1 MSTAR
6 YFVNRTLQTVLLL
19 WGILTFLFL
28 LFRAM
33 PGDPGTLML
42 NSGASPEAVA
52 AARARWGLDEPI
64 HIQYLQYV
72 RSLATFNL
80 GNSLTSGVPVWEL
93 VRMKIFNTFI
103 LVGPAT
109 VAFYIIGSIVGAV
122 LGSKRG
128 TKLESY
134 GIIPFFVMGTMPSF
148 FLSIILVVV
157 FAMYL
162 NLFPTSGMF
171 SPGFLALH
179 PEWPW
184 WRPYFTQNFLHHYI
198 LPFTAVILRYVYSPL
213 LVMRTSVTEV
223 MGQDFTYYHRSPLE
237 EAAQAR
243 LEARQSAGHHALPH
257 VDAAGGQRSRADRSG
272 VQLAGNRQPAGAL
285 HSGTGLPGRP
295 VRLLRRRRERRARQL
310 RRRHPVRRHRPAGQR
325 DGRRL
330 GRRPPLPSGSRVPR
344 TPPRG
349 RSDANTIFHA
359 GLRRGPRR
367 TCGLVRD
374 CPLPPNYIP
383 SCESR

>member
-6 YFVNRTLQTVLLL
+6 YFINRTLQTVLLL
-19 WGILTFLFL
+19 WGVLTFLFL

-42 NSGASPEAVA
+42 NAGASPEAVA
-52 AARARWGLDEPI
+52 EARARWGLNQPI

-72 RSLATFNL
+72 KSLITFDL
-80 GNSLTSGVPVWEL
+80 GNSLRSGVPVWEL

-109 VAFYIIGSIVGAV
+109 VAFYIIGSLIGAV

-148 FLSIILVVV
+148 FLSILLVVA
-157 FAMYL
+157 FALYF

-171 SPGFLALH
+171 SAGFLAIH
-179 PEWPW
+179 PDWPW
-184 WRPYFTQNFLHHYI
+184 WRPYFTTTFLHHYI

-223 MGQDFTYYHRSPLE
+223 MGQDFTYYHRI
-237 EAAQAR
+237 
-243 LEARQSAGHHALPH
+243 
-257 VDAAGGQRSRADRSG
+257 
-272 VQLAGNRQPAGAL
+272 
-285 HSGTGLPGRP
+285 TGLPTGKRLKHISKHASLP
-295 VRLLRRRRERRARQL
+295 VITLFPTSMLQAVSGLVLIEVVFNWPGIGNLLV
-310 RRRHPVRRHRPAGQR
+310 HSI
-325 DGRRL
+325 L
-330 GRRPPLPSGSRVPR
+330 GRDYPVVQFVFFAAAVSVVLGNYAIDILYGVIDPRVSV
-344 TPPRG
+344 TD
-349 RSDANTIFHA
+349 DA
-359 GLRRGPRR
+359 
-367 TCGLVRD
+367 
-374 CPLPPNYIP
+374 
-383 SCESR
+383 

>member
-1 MSTAR
+1 MATVR
-6 YFVNRTLQTVLLL
+6 YFINRTLQTVLLL

-72 RSLATFNL
+72 KSLVTFNL
-80 GNSLTSGVPVWEL
+80 GNSLTSGVPVWQL

-109 VAFYIIGSIVGAV
+109 IAFYIIGSIVGAV

-134 GIIPFFVMGTMPSF
+134 GIIPFFVMGTLPSF
-148 FLSIILVVV
+148 FLSIILVVI
-157 FAMYL
+157 FAMYF

-184 WRPYFTQNFLHHYI
+184 WRPYFTETFLHHYI

-223 MGQDFTYYHRSPLE
+223 MGQDFTYYHRI
-237 EAAQAR
+237 
-243 LEARQSAGHHALPH
+243 
-257 VDAAGGQRSRADRSG
+257 
-272 VQLAGNRQPAGAL
+272 
-285 HSGTGLPGRP
+285 TGLPSGKRLKHVTKHASLP
-295 VRLLRRRRERRARQL
+295 VITLLPTSMLQAVSGLVLIEVVFNWPGIGNLLVQSI
-310 RRRHPVRRHRPAGQR
+310 
-325 DGRRL
+325 L
-330 GRRPPLPSGSRVPR
+330 GRDYPVVQFVFFAAAVSVVLGNYAVDILYGIIDPRVSV
-344 TPPRG
+344 TD
-349 RSDANTIFHA
+349 DA
-359 GLRRGPRR
+359 
-367 TCGLVRD
+367 
-374 CPLPPNYIP
+374 
-383 SCESR
+383 

>member
-1 MSTAR
+1 MSTVR

-42 NSGASPEAVA
+42 NAGASPEAVA
-52 AARARWGLDEPI
+52 AARARWGLDQPI
-64 HIQYLQYV
+64 HIQYLQYTK
-72 RSLATFNL
+72 SLATFNL

-109 VAFYIIGSIVGAV
+109 VAFYILGSLVGAV

-134 GIIPFFVMGTMPSF
+134 GIIPFFILGTMPSF

-157 FAMYL
+157 FAMYFD
-162 NLFPTSGMF
+162 LFPTSGMF

-184 WRPYFTQNFLHHYI
+184 WRPYFTQTFLEHYI
-198 LPFTAVILRYVYSPL
+198 LPFTAVVLRYVYSPL

-223 MGQDFTYYHRSPLE
+223 MGQDFTYYHRI
-237 EAAQAR
+237 
-243 LEARQSAGHHALPH
+243 
-257 VDAAGGQRSRADRSG
+257 
-272 VQLAGNRQPAGAL
+272 
-285 HSGTGLPGRP
+285 TGLPSRKRLKHISKHASLP
-295 VRLLRRRRERRARQL
+295 VITLFPTSMLQA
-310 RRRHPVRRHRPAGQR
+310 V
-325 DGRRL
+325 
-330 GRRPPLPSGSRVPR
+330 S
-344 TPPRG
+344 
-349 RSDANTIFHA
+349 
-359 GLRRGPRR
+359 
-367 TCGLVRD
+367 GLVLIEVVFNWPGIGNLLVQSILARD
-374 CPLPPNYIP
+374 YPVVQFVFFAAAVSVVIGNYAVDILYGVIDP
-383 SCESR
+383 RVSVTDD